1 MAGRRNRSEHQNKAE
16 KRRQQNAKREHTPVA
31 IPGRPKP
38 EPPPKIDAQ
47 TIVDA
52 MRKDYESKIDL
63 SKTRPGGEKID
74 EALFSIIEQ
83 AMGSVKTKQKKG
95 KVNIAIDN
103 DELKANAR
111 PMVDTLA
118 EGLKEAFMAKWIPE
132 LMKVFQPVPAAT
144 SAADVSAAADATNA
158 LADATSD
165 ATEGASRDA
174 ATEGAPTVAE
184 GSPARTQFDVI
195 DAAGLAALL
204 LHRKKNPDDK

>member
-63 SKTRPGGEKID
+63 ANKRPGGEKID

-118 EGLKEAFMAKWIPE
+118 EGLKDAFMAKWIPE
-132 LMKVFQPVPAAT
+132 LMKVFQPVPAVPAADAG
-144 SAADVSAAADATNA
+144 AADVSSLEAADAG
-158 LADATSD
+158 ADATPD
-165 ATEGASRDA
+165 ATPDA
-174 ATEGAPTVAE
+174 TVE
-184 GSPARTQFDVI
+184 KQPARTQFDAI

-204 LHRKKNPDDK
+204 LHRKKNPDDQ

>member
-38 EPPPKIDAQ
+38 AVQQAPKIDAQ

-144 SAADVSAAADATNA
+144 SAVDVPSAEATNA
-158 LADATSD
+158 ASD
-165 ATEGASRDA
+165 ATGDAAAVAAEGA
-174 ATEGAPTVAE
+174 APVE
-184 GSPARTQFDVI
+184 SGPARAQFDAI
-195 DAAGLAALL
+195 DAVGLAALL
-204 LHRKKNPDDK
+204 LHRKKNPDDQ

>member
-1 MAGRRNRSEHQNKAE
+1 MAGRRNRSEHQNKVE

-132 LMKVFQPVPAAT
+132 LMKVFQPVPATTPPTAT
-144 SAADVSAAADATNA
+144 DVPSTDVSAAPADAT
-158 LADATSD
+158 ADT
-165 ATEGASRDA
+165 ASPDA
-174 ATEGAPTVAE
+174 APVE

-204 LHRKKNPDDK
+204 LHRKKNTDDK

>member
-132 LMKVFQPVPAAT
+132 LMKVFQPVPATTPTAT
-144 SAADVSAAADATNA
+144 ADVPSTGVSAAPADATANP
-158 LADATSD
+158 TSD
-165 ATEGASRDA
+165 GTGDA
-174 ATEGAPTVAE
+174 APAAATVE

-204 LHRKKNPDDK
+204 LHRKKNTDDK